1 MVRKQKQLIIHLL
14 KVMKKFHFYFMIL
27 PFKLIDLARILV
39 YNNKIVLI
47 FYI

>member
-1 MVRKQKQLIIHLL
+1 
-14 KVMKKFHFYFMIL
+14 MIL